1 MCCNEIE
8 TRFALPTKKQ
18 VVLGWVR
25 SPKHY
30 SSISVNIINIII
42 IVALEARQQE
52 YRGNGFKVPIC
63 DMHIVRLF
71 EYTTYYYNL

>member
-1 MCCNEIE
+1 M
-8 TRFALPTKKQ
+8 PTKKQ

-30 SSISVNIINIII
+30 EFDFGQYHKYYNI
-42 IVALEARQQE
+42 VTLEAWQE

-63 DMHIVRLF
+63 DMHTTIF